1 MGNLSTFGTFT
12 MARLGIY
19 VSQQALNVTGNNI
32 ANINTDGY
40 TREALDQRAMNYGSA
55 DRYISELEVRESGGV
70 LSVGVNQLR
79 DQYLDIRYRN
89 EMTKVGAMDTRL
101 KGLEDLAK
109 VFDEVAK
116 GEDGEGVLEARFNDL
131 IQQFENLSQPG
142 NIGTDTADSLVR
154 KAAEAITRQ
163 FNDYAERLS
172 TIEKNMTAEFH
183 DQVEDA
189 NMILDKIRDLNTSI
203 RKSDI
208 FGGNALVQRD
218 ERNVLLDRLSE
229 KVGINVTYEMEK
241 LSDGREVEKI
251 VVKTANEPQR
261 TLVDGRYVAQLA
273 IVQRGGD
280 VAKVAD
286 DGSIYYEKNNVDV
299 DNFDLAVTELTDV
312 NGTPNIFPTNN
323 LETQITK
330 FEPVAKSD
338 KDHASSFDRD
348 EATEIVRM
356 LNSDPDYALD
366 STDPEKAYYYHLS
379 NENGKYYIHQHTVT
393 RAAYDAAIA
402 DYANEANQEVKA
414 AKEKAFLEGAQE
426 SLGNDVDFS
435 YTAVTAQRLT
445 PLTDTELTGGLQAMR
460 ELLTEEGEY
469 ADAADLVRDPEA
481 GSKRGVPYYR
491 QALDTLAREFARA
504 MNEANTIEPA
514 ELYQSN
520 GVRTGYRKNAAGTS
534 YVDAN
539 GNDTGDANK
548 FVTVYLDKDG
558 NETTDPNEY
567 TIYVDEK
574 GNPTTDPTKYV
585 IKDEYK
591 DFYNGGALFTDNGD
605 SSGKVDKGAANITA
619 ANISVAYGWSHGTTR
634 VLRSKE
640 PDAQERSTEQTNID
654 HFITLLTSE
663 RRFEFGTKTEG
674 TTFFKGT
681 FQDMLTDSIA
691 GTLAKDQNITT
702 SMLGN
707 YNATADEL
715 YVSRDSI
722 MGVDLNDEAMN
733 MMMFQKAYSAACR
746 LMTTYD
752 GMLDK
757 LINGTAV

>member
-1 MGNLSTFGTFT
+1 
-12 MARLGIY
+12 
-19 VSQQALNVTGNNI
+19 
-32 ANINTDGY
+32 
-40 TREALDQRAMNYGSA
+40 
-55 DRYISELEVRESGGV
+55 
-70 LSVGVNQLR
+70 
-79 DQYLDIRYRN
+79 
-89 EMTKVGAMDTRL
+89 
-101 KGLEDLAK
+101 
-109 VFDEVAK
+109 
-116 GEDGEGVLEARFNDL
+116 
-131 IQQFENLSQPG
+131 
-142 NIGTDTADSLVR
+142 
-154 KAAEAITRQ
+154 
-163 FNDYAERLS
+163 
-172 TIEKNMTAEFH
+172 
-183 DQVEDA
+183 
-189 NMILDKIRDLNTSI
+189 
-203 RKSDI
+203 
-208 FGGNALVQRD
+208 
-218 ERNVLLDRLSE
+218 
-229 KVGINVTYEMEK
+229 
-241 LSDGREVEKI
+241 
-251 VVKTANEPQR
+251 
-261 TLVDGRYVAQLA
+261 
-273 IVQRGGD
+273 
-280 VAKVAD
+280 
-286 DGSIYYEKNNVDV
+286 
-299 DNFDLAVTELTDV
+299 
-312 NGTPNIFPTNN
+312 
-323 LETQITK
+323 
-330 FEPVAKSD
+330 
-338 KDHASSFDRD
+338 
-348 EATEIVRM
+348 
-356 LNSDPDYALD
+356 
-366 STDPEKAYYYHLS
+366 
-379 NENGKYYIHQHTVT
+379 
-393 RAAYDAAIA
+393 
-402 DYANEANQEVKA
+402 
-414 AKEKAFLEGAQE
+414 
-426 SLGNDVDFS
+426 
-435 YTAVTAQRLT
+435 
-445 PLTDTELTGGLQAMR
+445 MR

-469 ADAADLVRDPEA
+469 ADADDLLRDPEA

-491 QALDTLAREFARA
+491 QALDTLAREFAKA

-514 ELYQSN
+514 ELYRSN
-520 GVRTGYRKNAAGTS
+520 GARTGYRKNAAGTS

-558 NETTDPNEY
+558 NETTDPDEY

-591 DFYNGGALFTDNGD
+591 DFYNGGVLFTDNGD
-605 SSGKVDKGAANITA
+605 SSGKVDKDASNITA

>member
-40 TREALDQRAMNYGSA
+40 TREALDQRAMNYGAA

-163 FNDYAERLS
+163 FNDYAERLT

-218 ERNVLLDRLSE
+218 ERNVLLDQLSE

-312 NGTPNIFPTNN
+312 NGTPNIFPSNN

-379 NENGKYYIHQHTVT
+379 NENGKYYIHQHTIT
-393 RAAYDAAIA
+393 RAERDAAIA
-402 DYANEANQEVKA
+402 GYANEANEEAKA
-414 AKEKAFLEGAQE
+414 AKEKTFLEGAQE
-426 SLGNDVDFS
+426 GLGDDTSFS
-435 YTAVTAQRLT
+435 YTAITAQRLT

-469 ADAADLVRDPEA
+469 ADANDLLRDPEA
-481 GSKRGVPYYR
+481 GAKRGVPYYR
-491 QALDTLAREFARA
+491 QALDTLAREFAKA
-504 MNEANTIEPA
+504 MNEANTMPTDEYILDA
-514 ELYQSN
+514 SGASTGELKYYD
-520 GVRTGYRKNAAGTS
+520 VLYKKDT
-534 YVDAN
+534 D
-539 GNDTGDANK
+539 GN
-548 FVTVYLDKDG
+548 YLDENDQV
-558 NETTDPNEY
+558 TTDPE
-567 TIYVDEK
+567 
-574 GNPTTDPTKYV
+574 KYV
-585 IKDEYK
+585 KTGLALKKEYEY
-591 DFYNGGALFTDNGD
+591 YNDLKGGVLFSNNGRTDD
-605 SSGKVDKGAANITA
+605 TSEITA
-619 ANISVAYGWSHGTTR
+619 ANISVAYGWNHGKTR

>member
-40 TREALDQRAMNYGSA
+40 TREALDQRAMNYGAA

-163 FNDYAERLS
+163 FNDYAERLN
-172 TIEKNMTAEFH
+172 TIEQNMTAEFH

-218 ERNVLLDRLSE
+218 ERNVLLDQLSE

-312 NGTPNIFPTNN
+312 NGKPNIFPSNN

-348 EATEIVRM
+348 EAAEIARL
-356 LNSDPDYALD
+356 LNGDENYTLD
-366 STDPEKAYYYHLS
+366 STDATKAYYYHV
-379 NENGKYYIHQHTVT
+379 NKDTDGKYYIHQHTVT
-393 RAAYDAAIA
+393 RAAYDAAVA
-402 DYANEANQEVKA
+402 EYANEADEEDKA
-414 AKEKAFLEGAQE
+414 AKEKAFLEGAHE
-426 SLGNDVDFS
+426 GLGNDVDFS
-435 YTAVTAQRLT
+435 YTAITAQRLT

-469 ADAADLVRDPEA
+469 ADAADLVRDKEA
-481 GSKRGVPYYR
+481 GSKRGLPYYR

-504 MNEANTIEPA
+504 MNEANTMPTDEYILDASGESTG
-514 ELYQSN
+514 ELKYYD
-520 GVRTGYRKNAAGTS
+520 VLYKKNEDGQ
-534 YVDAN
+534 YV
-539 GNDTGDANK
+539 
-548 FVTVYLDKDG
+548 DKDG
-558 NETTDPNEY
+558 NVTENPAEYVETGRALKKEYEYYNDLKGGVLFSNNGRTD
-567 TIYVDEK
+567 D
-574 GNPTTDPTKYV
+574 TT
-585 IKDEYK
+585 E
-591 DFYNGGALFTDNGD
+591 
-605 SSGKVDKGAANITA
+605 ITA
-619 ANISVAYGWSHGTTR
+619 ANISVAYGWNHGKTR

>member
-40 TREALDQRAMNYGSA
+40 TREALDQRAMNYGAA

-163 FNDYAERLS
+163 FNDYAERLN
-172 TIEKNMTAEFH
+172 TIEQNMTAEFH

-218 ERNVLLDRLSE
+218 ERNVLIDQLSE
-229 KVGINVTYEMEK
+229 KIGISVTYEMED
-241 LSDGREVEKI
+241 LNDGREVEKI
-251 VVKTANEPQR
+251 VIKTANDPQR

-312 NGTPNIFPTNN
+312 NGKPNIFPSNN

-348 EATEIVRM
+348 EAAEIARL
-356 LNSDPDYALD
+356 LNGDENYTLD
-366 STDPEKAYYYHLS
+366 STDATKAYYYHV
-379 NENGKYYIHQHTVT
+379 NKDTDGKYYIHQHTVT
-393 RAAYDAAIA
+393 RAAYDAAVA
-402 DYANEANQEVKA
+402 EYANEADEEDKA
-414 AKEKAFLEGAQE
+414 AKEKAFLEGAHE
-426 SLGNDVDFS
+426 GLGNDVDFS
-435 YTAVTAQRLT
+435 YTAITAQRLT

-469 ADAADLVRDPEA
+469 ADAADLVRDKEA
-481 GSKRGVPYYR
+481 GAKRGVPYYR
-491 QALDTLAREFARA
+491 QALDTLAREFAKA
-504 MNEANTIEPA
+504 MNEANTMPTDEYILDASGESTG
-514 ELYQSN
+514 ELKYYD
-520 GVRTGYRKNAAGTS
+520 VLYKKNEDGQ
-534 YVDAN
+534 YV
-539 GNDTGDANK
+539 
-548 FVTVYLDKDG
+548 DKDG
-558 NETTDPNEY
+558 NVTENPAEYVETGRVLKKEYEYYNDLKGGVLFSNNGRTD
-567 TIYVDEK
+567 D
-574 GNPTTDPTKYV
+574 TT
-585 IKDEYK
+585 E
-591 DFYNGGALFTDNGD
+591 
-605 SSGKVDKGAANITA
+605 ITA
-619 ANISVAYGWSHGTTR
+619 ANISVAYGWNHGKTR